1 MRLLQ
6 IGAKTPF
13 SMEIIWHSVFM
24 NAFLSVQIL
33 AAAFGF
39 LSCAGVVAQPASS
52 LPEGQ
57 PDKEGVSSA
66 AVLSFIEHLEKDI
79 DAVHSFMI
87 LRHGKRIAQG
97 WWSPYDERTPHL
109 MHSLSKSFTSTA
121 IGLAI
126 GEGQLSLDD
135 PVISFFPDD
144 TPTEPGWQLKA
155 MRIRDLITMT
165 TGHRKEPRLFNVESD
180 WVKTFLHSEI
190 EFKPGTHF
198 QYNSAATYMLSAI
211 LQSVTGE
218 RLVDYLD
225 KRLFQPLMIHKPDW
239 DRSPEGI
246 NTGGWGLRITTEDI
260 AKLGQ
265 LYLQNGMWQG
275 ERILSEAWVQ
285 EATSKQTSNGS
296 HPDNDWDQ
304 GYGYQFWRCRNNCY
318 RGDGAFGQFC
328 IVIPEHDAVVA
339 VTSGTNDMGGVM
351 QVVWDV
357 LLPSMASA
365 PQEVDSAA
373 TRALA
378 LKLDALSLP
387 VVQGE
392 PRSSLSGKLAQRTF
406 QVFENEAGV
415 RSISFDLHGDDHR
428 ITVEMDHGRQSLRLG
443 QGSHIS
449 SELSHHLPYTEN
461 MRRSIGASGAWI
473 KPDEYQAKIYFT
485 QSPASIIYTF
495 RFENASM
502 TWTSELRHS
511 LLGPKNLAILRGE

>member
-1 MRLLQ
+1 
-6 IGAKTPF
+6 
-13 SMEIIWHSVFM
+13 MEVIRHSVLM
-24 NAFLSVQIL
+24 KVCISVNFLVSVL
-33 AAAFGF
+33 GF
-39 LSCAGVVAQPASS
+39 LSCVGVVAQSASS
-52 LPEGQ
+52 LPDGQ
-57 PDKEGVSSA
+57 PDKEGVSSS
-66 AVLSFIEHLEKDI
+66 AVLSFIERLEKDI

-87 LRHGKRIAQG
+87 LRNGKRIAQG
-97 WWSPYDERTPHL
+97 WWAPYDEATPHL

-165 TGHRKEPRLFNVESD
+165 TGHRREPWLFNIESD
-180 WVKTFLHSEI
+180 WVKTFLHSDI

-225 KRLFQPLMIHKPDW
+225 KRLFRPLMIQKPDW
-239 DRSPEGI
+239 DLSPEGI

-265 LYLQNGMWQG
+265 LYLQKGIWQG

-296 HPDNDWDQ
+296 NPDNDWDQ
-304 GYGYQFWRCRNNCY
+304 GYGYQFWRCRNDCY

-339 VTSGTNDMGGVM
+339 VTSGTSDMGGVM
-351 QVVWDV
+351 QVIWDT
-357 LLPSMASA
+357 LLPAMASEPLEA
-365 PQEVDSAA
+365 DPAA

-378 LKLDALSLP
+378 LKLNALNLP
-387 VVQGE
+387 LVQGE
-392 PRSSLSGKLAQRTF
+392 TRSPLSGKLAQRTF
-406 QVFENEAGV
+406 QIFENEAGV
-415 RSISFDLHGDDHR
+415 HSVSFDLHDDEHR
-428 ITVEMDHGRQSLRLG
+428 ITVEMDHGIETLRLG

-449 SELSHHLPYTEN
+449 SELNRHLPYTQQ
-461 MRRSIGASGAWI
+461 MRRNIGASGAWI
-473 KPDEYQAKIYFT
+473 KPDEYQAKLYFT

-495 RFENASM
+495 RFKNNRMSWA
-502 TWTSELRHS
+502 SELRHS
-511 LLGPKNLAILRGE
+511 LLGSKNLATLQGE